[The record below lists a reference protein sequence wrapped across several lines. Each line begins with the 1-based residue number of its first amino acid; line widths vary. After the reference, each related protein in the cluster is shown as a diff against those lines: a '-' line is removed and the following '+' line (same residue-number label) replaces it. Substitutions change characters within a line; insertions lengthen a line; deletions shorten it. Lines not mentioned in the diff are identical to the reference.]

1 MRYQPRNSNVLVR
14 GIWGQTRST
23 SASPFQR
30 GRNGRGDRNARTA
43 LISVCYGR
51 WCGGKC
57 KKKKCLTVQRL
68 ANMMN
73 TKTWGDGNVTE
84 LIAALHEIKKGSSDY
99 KQLCVFRISKA
110 TVDSNKHKY
119 FNKSYFHAW
128 SPSGKIYNHL
138 IKKIN
143 TARCSMYSCP
153 KRHLETFGCKTT
165 LKGIVHPKNE
175 NYPMI

>member
-1 MRYQPRNSNVLVR
+1 MRYQPRNSNVLAR

-51 WCGGKC
+51 WCGGEENAQ
-57 KKKKCLTVQRL
+57 KKFVTDLQL

-84 LIAALHEIKKGSSDY
+84 LIAALHEIKKGKQLCVIMCYHSDY

-128 SPSGKIYNHL
+128 SPSGKIYSHL
-138 IKKIN
+138 I
-143 TARCSMYSCP
+143 
-153 KRHLETFGCKTT
+153 
-165 LKGIVHPKNE
+165 
-175 NYPMI
+175 